1 MTLLFVAVADVV
13 VVVVGV
19 VSCWRLWPK
28 VESFHKNQ
36 FTELH
41 FHVKSIELRRASTV
55 IVKRDRER
63 QQERGSGGGVVG
75 ASEKELEQYLP
86 VTVSAAGP
94 LPVPIVYPTN
104 KANWS

>member
-63 QQERGSGGGVVG
+63 DTWRESGG

-94 LPVPIVYPTN
+94 LPVPIVYLTN